1 MKDIAKALVDV
12 SWNMPEI
19 AARAGQP
26 DKELI
31 SYHNGYLEVP
41 GVTQEALEAAVAS
54 FDNTADER
62 KRLAGLIAARRYTAE
77 TAGITVF
84 GVPVYTDRTTQ
95 NKLTGAAL
103 RASRDSSYTV
113 DWKCSNNTFV
123 SLTAEQIV
131 SVADAVGDHV
141 QACYSR
147 EADLLE
153 AVADG
158 SYTDPMLEE
167 GWPV

>member
-1 MKDIAKALVDV
+1 MTDIARALVDV
-12 SWNMPEI
+12 DWNMPAI

-41 GVTQEALEAAVAS
+41 GVTQDALEEAVAS
-54 FDNTADER
+54 FDNAADEKR
-62 KRLAGLIAARRYTAE
+62 RLAGLIAWRRYQAE
-77 TAGITVF
+77 TAGITVL

-103 RASRDSSYTV
+103 RASRDPSYTV

-123 SLTAEQIV
+123 MLTAEQIV

-158 SYTDPMLEE
+158 SYVDSMIEE